1 MNSINLTGRISCDL
15 ELKTTTSGKSVCS
28 FSLAV
33 KRPHVKNTTD
43 FINCVSWN
51 QSAEYLCKYGNKG
64 DTVEVT
70 GTLQSRNYEDK
81 NGNKRT
87 AFEVIVDSLSLV
99 VWRSN
104 QQTNISPTQ
113 EQNSNL
119 GAFTSQLEASGIEF
133 EEIVGN
139 GDLPF

>member
-1 MNSINLTGRISCDL
+1 MNICAFTGRLTADP
-15 ELKTTTSGKSVCS
+15 ELKTTNTGKSVCS

-33 KRPHVKNTTD
+33 KRPHVKDTTD
-43 FINCVSWN
+43 FLNFTAWN
-51 QSAEYLCKYGNKG
+51 QSAEYLCKYAHKG
-64 DTVEVT
+64 ETVEVT

-104 QQTNISPTQ
+104 QQSTSSTPAAGNNGIDVFA
-113 EQNSNL
+113 SN
-119 GAFTSQLEASGIEF
+119 LEASGVEF
-133 EEIVGN
+133 EEIVGAD
-139 GDLPF
+139 DLPF